1 MVVLTV
7 SSPTKLTSP
16 LGDPATKQSV
26 KMMMKIMSTC
36 KQASVDDDGDDDEDE
51 DEVPPAS
58 SRAVSPKRKS

>member
-26 KMMMKIMSTC
+26 KMSMSMIRFHLLE
-36 KQASVDDDGDDDEDE
+36 SNVDDGEDDD

-58 SRAVSPKRKS
+58 RRAVSPKRKS

>member
-26 KMMMKIMSTC
+26 KMMMKIMRFHLP
-36 KQASVDDDGDDDEDE
+36 AGDVDDGGDDDDD

-58 SRAVSPKRKS
+58 RRAVSPKRKS